1 MQVPPLGL
9 GWRAFG
15 LVSLAALATGAAAPQ
30 EQVTTVPPYPNGGGP
45 AETVASAATGTPGAR
60 RFTWSTSQTQR
71 DDGPQRR
78 TVTEGTGPY
87 VASGSDRFDALFAL
101 AIDDAHQASV
111 EAIKDDAYNG
121 GRPIACHCFETG
133 SQWHYVWTR
142 DLSYALDLGL
152 AAIDPGRAVDSLMFK
167 TSDIRAGVA
176 VPPEIPAASRQI
188 VQDTGSGGSWPISTD
203 RTAWALGAERTLA
216 NLDGSARDRFAR
228 AALTALTGTLEADR
242 VAAYDPRDGLYGGEH
257 SFLDWRDQTYAPWI
271 LDDLSAM
278 AQMKGL
284 STNILHYRALR
295 LAARLAGE
303 QGQAALATRYDGWA
317 GSLRGAIGRGFWDAK
332 AGLFATYVSADA
344 TPYPIAKYDLL
355 GNDLAILSGIA
366 DAAQARTILSRY
378 PFAPYGPPVVWPQ
391 APDQFVY
398 HNRAQWPFVTA
409 YTLAAAARAGHV
421 AAADRSLDALMRG
434 AALHLSNMEN
444 LEWLTGRS
452 RFDDGPEI
460 NARRQLWSVGGYIGA
475 VTATLFGWHPEAD
488 GVRVAPFLT
497 THMRTLLG
505 PGDTATLARLDYAGR
520 PIAITLRL
528 PPRAA
533 AGGIYPVARILLNGR
548 PAPARITARDLLPGE
563 NRIEVTFGK
572 ARRSA
577 TRVATV
583 AAIPAT
589 SHDDPRAFM
598 PATPGLTASAQ
609 TDGVRLAIT
618 GPAPIAPVRYTLL
631 RDGRPVARDLR
642 TTGWTDRGRDPERT
656 ACYSAIATF
665 TSSGLASQPS
675 AAACVRGRSAQTIA
689 IDDPRLSGTGGR
701 LPAGADGV
709 AEPTLLLGTGMR
721 ASIADVTIPRA
732 GTYAISLRYDNHVG
746 PLNTGIT
753 NGVKRLTLTG
763 PGGRTGGI
771 VQMPHIRSI
780 VDAHPLRA
788 STRVYVTLPAGRYR
802 LDLSDFLN
810 MSALAANAT
819 YKGAGGPDGPVNAVR
834 IAAVMIDPV

>member
-1 MQVPPLGL
+1 MQVPPLGR
-9 GWRAFG
+9 GWRALT
-15 LVSLAALATGAAAPQ
+15 LVSLTALATGAAA
-30 EQVTTVPPYPNGGGP
+30 QVTTIPPYFNGGGA
-45 AETVASAATGTPGAR
+45 AETVASRATGTPGAR
-60 RFTWSTSQTQR
+60 RFTWSTSQPQR

-78 TVTEGTGPY
+78 TVTEGDGPY
-87 VASGSDRFDALFAL
+87 VASGSERFDALFAL
-101 AIDDAHQASV
+101 AIDDARQASV

-152 AAIDPGRAVDSLMFK
+152 AAIDPTRAIDSLMFK
-167 TSDIRAGVA
+167 TSDLRPGMA
-176 VPPEIPAASRQI
+176 VPPEIPAGSRQI

-216 NLDGSARDRFAR
+216 NLDDAARKQFAR
-228 AALTALTGTLEADR
+228 QALPALTGTLEADR

-278 AQMKGL
+278 AQMKAL
-284 STNILHYRALR
+284 STNILQYRALR

-303 QGQAALATRYDGWA
+303 QGQPALAARYDGWA
-317 GSLRGAIGRGFWDAK
+317 KALRGAIARGFWDAK

-344 TPYPIAKYDLL
+344 TPYKIAKYDLL

-366 DAAQARTILSRY
+366 DDAQARTILSRY

-391 APDQFVY
+391 APGQFVY

-409 YTLAAAARAGHV
+409 YTLAAAAKAGHV

-475 VTATLFGWHPEAD
+475 VTATLFGWHPVPD

-497 THMRTLLG
+497 THMRELLG
-505 PGDTATLARLDYAGR
+505 PGDTATLARLDYAGHR
-520 PIAITLRL
+520 IAITLRL
-528 PPRAA
+528 PARAA
-533 AGGIYPVARILLNGR
+533 AGGVYPVARILLNGR
-548 PAPARITARDLLPGE
+548 PAPARITARDLTSGD
-563 NRIEVTFGK
+563 NRVEVTFGTPQG
-572 ARRSA
+572 SA

-598 PATPGLTASAQ
+598 PATPSLTATAGAE
-609 TDGVRLAIT
+609 GVRLAIG
-618 GPAPIAPVRYTLL
+618 GPAPVAPVRYTLL
-631 RDGRPVARDLR
+631 RDGQPVTRDLR
-642 TTGWTDRGRDPERT
+642 ATSWTDRNRDPDRT
-656 ACYSAIATF
+656 ACYRAIATF
-665 TSSGLASQPS
+665 TGSGLASQPS

-689 IDDPRLSGTGGR
+689 IDDSRLSGTGRR
-701 LPAGADGV
+701 LPAGVDGV
-709 AEPTLLLGTGMR
+709 AEPTLLLGTGAR
-721 ASIADVTIPRA
+721 ASIADVTILRA

-763 PGGRTGGI
+763 PTGRVGGI
-771 VQMPHIRSI
+771 VQMPHIRPQGES
-780 VDAHPLRA
+780 HPLRA

-802 LDLSDFLN
+802 LDLDDFLN
-810 MSALAANAT
+810 MSALTANAT
-819 YKGAGGPDGPVNAVR
+819 YKGKGGPDGPVNDVR